1 MFSYVEATDLDE
13 NEPLN
18 ILLICED
25 LLSNYS
31 TPSVQCTECIF
42 PGFFLLTHS
51 VSAWQYMLTAH
62 DDAS

>member
-51 VSAWQYMLTAH
+51 VSA
-62 DDAS
+62 